1 MPTPGS
7 AKGTTAGFSP
17 PGRVPVM
24 IATAGYSS
32 RSLIDKLGMK
42 AGRRSA
48 VLGAPEGFFETLGPL
63 PAGLEVGRALR
74 GSFDFLHQFV
84 SRRAELEARLLKLKA
99 ALAKDGM
106 LWISWPKKSSGVACD
121 FTEDDV
127 RGLALAIGLVDVK
140 VCAVDAVWSG
150 LKLMFRRKDR

>member
-1 MPTPGS
+1 MTPTTGS
-7 AKGTTAGFSP
+7 TSA
-17 PGRVPVM
+17 
-24 IATAGYSS
+24 AGYSQ

-42 AGRRSA
+42 PGQRAA
-48 VLGAPEGFFETLGPL
+48 VLGAPEDYSATLGPL
-63 PAGLEVGRALR
+63 PAGLEVGRTLR

-84 SRRAELEARLLKLKA
+84 SRRAELESRLPKLKA
-99 ALAKDGM
+99 ALAKDGS

-127 RGLALAIGLVDVK
+127 RALALAIGLVDVK

-150 LKLMFRRKDR
+150 LKLMYRRKDR